1 MIENSQ
7 AVRGGEPSRER
18 AMAGGMSTDRTA
30 VAGTKTAL
38 RSEAEIRSHFPAL
51 DRMHG
56 GELVAYFDGPGGT
69 QVPRAVGDAMTSYL
83 YQHNANTYWEY
94 PSSAETDAA
103 IMASREALADFLNAT
118 SEEIAFGANM
128 TTLTF
133 HLARAIGRRLSAGDE
148 IVVTELDHHANIAP
162 WTALAR
168 ERNIGIRSVRLIPK
182 TGQLDW
188 DHLEQQITPRTR
200 VLAIGAASN
209 ALGTITDVRR
219 AGELARAVGALVFVD
234 AVHYAAHAPI
244 DVKLWDCDFA
254 ACSAYKFYGPHI
266 GMLYGK
272 RDRLA
277 ELDVPK
283 LEPAPDNSP
292 DRMETGT
299 QNHEGIVGA
308 GAAVDWIASIAP
320 GMGNRRPRIVSAF
333 QGLHAR
339 SQPLF
344 ADLWEALSALPRLRI
359 FGPPPNA
366 PRTHTVSFVVDGV
379 PAVEVVRSLAR
390 RGIFATH
397 GDFYAT
403 TIIERLGQTK
413 HGVVRAGLACYTTD
427 DEVNR
432 LIAGVEEIASR

>member
-1 MIENSQ
+1 MST
-7 AVRGGEPSRER
+7 
-18 AMAGGMSTDRTA
+18 GMSTARATVD
-30 VAGTKTAL
+30 GKEPAL
-38 RSEAEIRSHFPAL
+38 RTEAELRSHFPAL
-51 DRMHG
+51 DRLHA
-56 GELVAYFDGPGGT
+56 GERVAYFDGPGGT
-69 QVPRAVGDAMTSYL
+69 QVPRAVGEAMTSYL
-83 YQHNANTYWEY
+83 YEHNANTYWEY

-103 IMASREALADFLNAT
+103 ILASRKALADFFNAT
-118 SEEIAFGANM
+118 AEEIAFGANM

-168 ERNIGIRSVRLIPK
+168 ERNISIRSVRMIPE

-219 AGELARAVGALVFVD
+219 AGELAHAVGALVFVD
-234 AVHYAAHAPI
+234 AVHYAAHSPV
-244 DVKLWDCDFA
+244 DVKLWNCDFA

-266 GMLYGK
+266 GILYGK

-277 ELDVPK
+277 DLDVPK
-283 LEPAPDNSP
+283 LDPAPDNAP

-308 GAAVDWIASIAP
+308 GAAVDWIASVSA
-320 GMGNRRPRIVSAF
+320 GKDNRRARIVSAL

-344 ADLWEALSALPRLRI
+344 ANLWEALSALPSLHV

-403 TIIERLGQTK
+403 TIIERLG
-413 HGVVRAGLACYTTD
+413 HSENGVVRAGLACYTTEN
-427 DEVNR
+427 EVNR
-432 LIAGVEEIASR
+432 LIAGIEEIASQ

>member
-1 MIENSQ
+1 MIGKRKAGSGHE
-7 AVRGGEPSRER
+7 VVGGAMWEGMGSPPTTDSRTEPDIASV
-18 AMAGGMSTDRTA
+18 D
-30 VAGTKTAL
+30 
-38 RSEAEIRSHFPAL
+38 EIRAHFPAL
-51 DRMHG
+51 DRIQG
-56 GELVAYFDGPGGT
+56 GERVAYFDGPGGT

-83 YQHNANTYWEY
+83 YEHNANTYWEY

-103 IMASREALADFLNAT
+103 ILASRGAFADFFNAT

-133 HLARAIGRRLSAGDE
+133 HLARAIGRRLSEGDE

-162 WTALAR
+162 WTALTR
-168 ERNIGIRSVRLIPK
+168 ERKVTIRSVRLIPE

-188 DHLEQQITPRTR
+188 DHLEQQITTRTR

-219 AGELARAVGALVFVD
+219 AGDLAHSVGALVFVD
-234 AVHYAAHAPI
+234 AVHYAAHEPV
-244 DVKLWDCDFA
+244 DVKLWNCDFA

-266 GMLYGK
+266 GILYGK
-272 RDRLA
+272 LDRLA
-277 ELDVPK
+277 DLDVPK
-283 LEPAPDNSP
+283 LDPAPDNSP

-320 GMGNRRPRIVSAF
+320 NAHSRRSRIVSALE
-333 QGLHAR
+333 GLHER

-344 ADLWEALSALPRLRI
+344 ANLWDALSALPRLRV
-359 FGPPPNA
+359 FGPPSGA
-366 PRTHTVSFVVDGV
+366 RRTHTVSFIVDDV
-379 PAVEVVRSLAR
+379 PAVDVVRALAR

-403 TIIERLGQTK
+403 TTIERLGQTK
-413 HGVVRAGLACYTTD
+413 NGVVRAGLACYTTD
-427 DEVNR
+427 DEINR
-432 LIAGVEEIASR
+432 LTAGVKDVASR